1 MTLLIENLFTY
12 RERLTEGAQSFLA
25 IQANETWA
33 DGVQDLINIIC
44 DTWKVEE
51 QDLVVAIH
59 DVKHNAPVWG

>member
-1 MTLLIENLFTY
+1 MTVLIENLFTY
-12 RERLTEGAQSFLA
+12 RERLTNGAQSFLA

-59 DVKHNAPVWG
+59 DVKQNAPVWG